1 MYESLPMNNPEK
13 DPQIRIPEA
22 ELRFSFSRSGGAGGQ
37 NVNKVET
44 KATIHWDFR
53 NSKALDDAQKEL
65 VAQKLAGRINEVGE
79 VVVYSQAERSQQA
92 NREKATQILN
102 DLVSRAITVAPERK
116 ETRVPRREKAKRVEE
131 KKRQSEKKES
141 RRKIDY

>member
-1 MYESLPMNNPEK
+1 MKNQEQ
-13 DPQIRIPEA
+13 DPKIQIPEA

-53 NSKALDDAQKEL
+53 ASRALDDAQKEL
-65 VAQKLAGRINEVGE
+65 VAQKLANRINEAGE

-92 NREKATQILN
+92 NREKAAQILN
-102 DLVSRAITVAPERK
+102 DLVSGAITVSPERM
-116 ETRVPRREKAKRVEE
+116 ETKVPRREKEKRVEE
-131 KKRQSEKKES
+131 KKKKSEKKES